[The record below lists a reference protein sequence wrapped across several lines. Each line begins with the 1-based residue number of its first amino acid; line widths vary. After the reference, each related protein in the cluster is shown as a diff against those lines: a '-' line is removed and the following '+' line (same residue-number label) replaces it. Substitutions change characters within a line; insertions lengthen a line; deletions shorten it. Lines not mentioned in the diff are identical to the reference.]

1 MTLVQCGIDSKL
13 MKKEN
18 TFSSID
24 PKLNSLAKK
33 LKATIYTK
41 DIHSSSV
48 GNDTLECRTIGWTED
63 KIGKAISISVFKYF
77 PSNYSH
83 TWRFTIVAW
92 LEDGEPGS
100 KPMYEEY
107 LLKNV
112 PFKNIEENIDSL
124 LITAQEKLH
133 KITREDLKYGK

>member
-1 MTLVQCGIDSKL
+1 
-13 MKKEN
+13 
-18 TFSSID
+18 
-24 PKLNSLAKK
+24 
-33 LKATIYTK
+33 
-41 DIHSSSV
+41 
-48 GNDTLECRTIGWTED
+48 LEV
-63 KIGKAISISVFKYF
+63 GKAISISVFKYF